1 MGKTKETKL
10 EIMKVTKQLILEKG
24 YAQVTMNDVTQAS
37 GMSAG
42 GLYYH
47 YRTVGDIVKEILT
60 AETDNVWESIGSP
73 GTSQQLLDTVR
84 MYLESEKHELLN
96 YRDSLNWVKYEYYFS
111 FPREQREALLKQQH
125 EKTTDM
131 LRNILSPFICDNDRL
146 DVLISSICIELLGL
160 TMFSMTGNIDEKVID
175 NRFENILS
183 EIRINAEKEN

>member
-96 YRDSLNWVKYEYYFS
+96 YRDSLNWVMYEYYFS

-125 EKTTDM
+125 EKTADM

-160 TMFSMTGNIDEKVID
+160 TMLSMTGNIDENVID